1 MYFPEEFGP
10 KHVLKHFKNIC
21 DIPHTSFHEAALCQY
36 IKDFAAEHGHEYYED
51 ETGNL
56 IVYVKASPGCEN
68 APAFLLQA
76 HMDMVDEK
84 EDWSDHNFLTDPIEL
99 RIVDGHYVYANG
111 TTLGADNAVGMMNM
125 LALMED
131 DTVVHPPLEM
141 LFTMCEENGMVGI
154 RKVDYSK
161 INARRMINMDC
172 GDPDVMCVSTAG
184 AANCLLKLPTVKI
197 PVEGRLMQVSISGLM
212 GGHAGLKIDCGRL
225 SAIYAMGRVL
235 CTLAKE
241 VPFNV
246 VYTKSD
252 RLNGLA
258 THMDAII
265 AVKEENVQD
274 VIGKIASIEKDI
286 YEEYCDPEKDLCI
299 KATEYAGAEYTEML
313 DEKTTNALIRMI
325 YLMPF
330 GVIKR
335 DWKEKDTILCSNNTM
350 EVTFKDDAIEAEMMV
365 RAPGDKVKEDL
376 LVSIEILCYLLGIE
390 LEILDQYSGWPFRK
404 DSEMQRLCHETFTEL
419 TGKKLKVEKHNSCA
433 ETGIVLGA
441 IPDMDIVA
449 LAPYGKDAH
458 TTNEHMDLATVQ
470 PFWDFLVLLLKKMCE

>member
-1 MYFPEEFGP
+1 
-10 KHVLKHFKNIC
+10 
-21 DIPHTSFHEAALCQY
+21 
-36 IKDFAAEHGHEYYED
+36 
-51 ETGNL
+51 
-56 IVYVKASPGCEN
+56 
-68 APAFLLQA
+68 
-76 HMDMVDEK
+76 
-84 EDWSDHNFLTDPIEL
+84 
-99 RIVDGHYVYANG
+99 
-111 TTLGADNAVGMMNM
+111 
-125 LALMED
+125 
-131 DTVVHPPLEM
+131 
-141 LFTMCEENGMVGI
+141 
-154 RKVDYSK
+154 
-161 INARRMINMDC
+161 
-172 GDPDVMCVSTAG
+172 
-184 AANCLLKLPTVKI
+184 
-197 PVEGRLMQVSISGLM
+197 MQVSISGLM

-376 LVSIEILCYLLGIE
+376 LVRIEILCYLLGIE